1 MDDLFLQSKHDQ
13 TYTASY
19 FSDGRLAL
27 NYPRSDYPWIFKD
40 PNLLYEGK
48 QCLISWADHSGYA
61 TLDEY
66 GSISV
71 KHWVSAGEER
81 KNFVFTKVPKTLRDI
96 TDLRTLRQILARLY
110 VKNDRKKPCK
120 PRKKYSLKKERNPGA
135 GRKVRNIA
143 LEKYILSNLEAGI
156 TAGRYPTR
164 KSSIFLA
171 KQWKVRFGSDKY
183 DGFKVSKGWCDK
195 FMRRNK
201 VQLKK

>member
-1 MDDLFLQSKHDQ
+1 MSTGLSRSNTGHLQQKKKKILCSPKFQRLSETLQ
-13 TYTASY
+13 TYEPY
-19 FSDGRLAL
+19 GQFSRG
-27 NYPRSDYPWIFKD
+27 YTSKSDR
-40 PNLLYEGK
+40 N
-48 QCLISWADHSGYA
+48 
-61 TLDEY
+61 
-66 GSISV
+66 
-71 KHWVSAGEER
+71 
-81 KNFVFTKVPKTLRDI
+81 
-96 TDLRTLRQILARLY
+96 
-110 VKNDRKKPCK
+110 KKPYK

-156 TAGRYPTR
+156 MAGRYPNR

-195 FMRRNK
+195 FMKRNK